1 MLWHTY
7 TKEETT
13 ATTTDGS
20 NRRCASLCFF
30 SFCLFPKRFCVSNRK
45 QKRNPLSSSFSLSL
59 SLALSLFA
67 RFSFSFAVI
76 FFLAFFFFFFFALPT
91 SINSE
96 SVISM
101 ISEENLFI
109 PHLNERERERESERK
124 KRNSAKIKAIDIVSP
139 IEGWTHAE
147 QLGSMKLL
155 FAFNELI
162 GSTDWMIFP
171 KEQGGEERALIHP
184 TWRSS

>member
-13 ATTTDGS
+13 TTTNDGS

-45 QKRNPLSSSFSLSL
+45 QKRNFSFFAVLSVSR

-67 RFSFSFAVI
+67 RFSFSLAVI
-76 FFLAFFFFFFFALPT
+76 FFLAFSSSSSSSARFLHR
-91 SINSE
+91 SIPSRLYIYDQRRKPLHSSSE
-96 SVISM
+96 KRD
-101 ISEENLFI
+101 
-109 PHLNERERERESERK
+109 REREK
-124 KRNSAKIKAIDIVSP
+124 NSAKIKAIDIVSP

-147 QLGSMKLL
+147 QLGSMKLR
-155 FAFNELI
+155 FALIDLI

-171 KEQGGEERALIHP
+171 REQGGEERALSHP
-184 TWRSS
+184 TWTNS